1 MSRSLK
7 TFLREAPRSF
17 CPQETCNPDE
27 CRYKYYACGKG
38 CTLGILFE
46 DSVNVY
52 FEWLTEKG
60 SRVEY
65 GPHLRYRFWPKREFA
80 RLLSEGVWEP
90 VAQAAV

>member
-7 TFLREAPRSF
+7 SFLKEAPCSF
-17 CPQETCNPDE
+17 CPQESCDPE
-27 CRYKYYACGKG
+27 ACRYKYFVQGKG

-52 FEWLTEKG
+52 FEWLTEG
-60 SRVEY
+60 GQRVEY

-80 RLLSEGVWEP
+80 RLMSEGVWEP
-90 VAQAAV
+90 AADLAV